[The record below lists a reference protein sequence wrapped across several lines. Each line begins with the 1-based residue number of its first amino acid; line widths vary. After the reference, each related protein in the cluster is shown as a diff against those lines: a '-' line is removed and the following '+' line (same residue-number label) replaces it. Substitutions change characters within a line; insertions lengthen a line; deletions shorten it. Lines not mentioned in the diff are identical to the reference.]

1 MKIQKGFLLG
11 SVMYAVSYKGQT
23 VFHRDL
29 GKAIYMLLTGIAL
42 K

>member
-11 SVMYAVSYKGQT
+11 SVMWAVEYKGQV
-23 VFHRDL
+23 VFNHDL
-29 GKAIYMLLTGIAL
+29 GKAIYMLLTGIVL

>member
-1 MKIQKGFLLG
+1 MTIEKGYLMG
-11 SVMYAVSYKGQT
+11 SIMYAVSYKGVE

-29 GKAIYMLLTGIAL
+29 GSAIRLLLTGFN